1 MTSPKKHFQSD
12 KARLRQA
19 EDIIAST
26 PFQEI
31 VRTAFAQMMH
41 TMSPPADA
49 TKAIAND
56 YMRLGALKLIDQI
69 DNIVSQATEKKPLS
83 TALEPE
89 EPRK

>member
-19 EDIIAST
+19 DDIIAST

-31 VRTAFAQMMH
+31 VRTAFAQMMNNL
-41 TMSPPADA
+41 PVPQDA

-56 YMRLGALKLIDQI
+56 YMRVGALRLISEF
-69 DNIVSQATEKKPLS
+69 DNIVSQAAEKKPLS